1 MLAEVEV
8 RGCVSQDRCCL

>member
-8 RGCVSQDRCCL
+8 RGCVSQDR